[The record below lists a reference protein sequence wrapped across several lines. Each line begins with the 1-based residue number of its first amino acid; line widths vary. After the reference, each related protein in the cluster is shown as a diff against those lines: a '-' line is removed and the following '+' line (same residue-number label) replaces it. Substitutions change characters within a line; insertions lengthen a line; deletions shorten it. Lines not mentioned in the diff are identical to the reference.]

1 MECLHS
7 VKKHYTQHKR
17 NYKAN
22 YTYYKSNVKF
32 LNGVYKKITDCQLN
46 KVLKH
51 FYSVAQ
57 IPNYN
62 PGGNMRFNEHT
73 VPL

>member
-1 MECLHS
+1 MKE
-7 VKKHYTQHKR
+7 HYTQYKR

-22 YTYYKSNVKF
+22 YTFCESKVKF
-32 LNGVYKKITDCQLN
+32 LNGMYKKITDYQLN
-46 KVLKH
+46 EVLKH

-62 PGGNMRFNEHT
+62 PSGKMPFIAYT